1 MNIQITFTDSIRQG
15 TSAKGNPYTFQEGF
29 LHLEDK
35 PFPLQCQFFVES
47 VIPGGSYQ
55 VPYRINVNNGRPELA
70 FDFKAMK
77 RV

>member
-1 MNIQITFTDSIRQG
+1 MKVQITFTESTRHG
-15 TSAKGNPYTFQEGF
+15 TSAKGNPYIFQEGF
-29 LHLEDK
+29 LHVQDK

-47 VIPGGSYQ
+47 VIPACTYE